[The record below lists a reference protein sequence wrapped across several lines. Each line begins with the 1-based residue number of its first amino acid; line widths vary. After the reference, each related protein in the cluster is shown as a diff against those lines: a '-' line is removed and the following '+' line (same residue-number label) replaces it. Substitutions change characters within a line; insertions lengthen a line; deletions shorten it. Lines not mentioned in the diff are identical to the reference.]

1 MTDVLRD
8 VRNAWDIDPA
18 CRLGNIITG
27 SKDDMIAAVSL
38 AAIQIRTGR
47 EAGYLDASA
56 CSETLAETSRADY
69 HRLAA
74 IAADA
79 RGVEGKARAAYL
91 EEFGE
96 RARALHQDS

>member
-1 MTDVLRD
+1 MADVLRD

-18 CRLGNIITG
+18 CRLDDIITG
-27 SKDDMIAAVSL
+27 SQGMRAAVAL
-38 AAIQIRTGR
+38 AAVQLRTGR
-47 EAGYLDASA
+47 EAGYLDASSCVEA
-56 CSETLAETSRADY
+56 VLESVKADL

-79 RGVEGKARAAYL
+79 RGIEGKARAAYL

-96 RARALHQDS
+96 RARALHRDS